1 MLARLSQLCFATL
14 IALSV
19 SYAAAADAP
28 KQSAPPEPSDMKAM
42 TNGKDL
48 SGWDG
53 DMKLWSFKDG
63 VIRGQTKKDYTCD
76 VNTFLI
82 WQGGDVE
89 DFEFR
94 VSFKIDN
101 VGNSGVQYR
110 SKHYADQA
118 KEKSRGSKWIVGG
131 YQAEI
136 CDIPGKCGFLYNER
150 GSRPNNKREGLK
162 NGLYLC
168 EVGEK
173 VEIDDKGMS
182 HQIERFASKDALGAT
197 FKRLDWNDYVII
209 AKGNNVKHYLNGY
222 LVVDLTDNDPKQ
234 MLTKGVL
241 ALQIHKGPPMVVE
254 FKNPRIKLA
263 TK

>member
-1 MLARLSQLCFATL
+1 MFARLSQFCFTTL

-19 SYAAAADAP
+19 SYVAAADAP
-28 KQSAPPEPSDMKAM
+28 KQSAPAEPADMKPM

-53 DMKLWSFKDG
+53 DTRLWSFKDG
-63 VIRGQTKKDYTCD
+63 IIRGETTDKNQIKT
-76 VNTFLI
+76 NTFLI

-94 VSFKIDN
+94 TSFKIDH
-101 VGNSGVQYR
+101 GNSGIQYR
-110 SKHYADQA
+110 SKHHKDKENA
-118 KEKSRGSKWIVGG
+118 KLPGSKWIVGG
-131 YQAEI
+131 YQCEI
-136 CDIPGKCGFLYNER
+136 ENTPGKCGFLYNER
-150 GSRPNNKREGLK
+150 GDRPNNKREGLK

-173 VEIDDKGMS
+173 VEMDEKGMS
-182 HQIERFASKDALGAT
+182 HQIERFASKEDLGKT
-197 FKRLDWNDYVII
+197 YKKSEWNDYVII

-222 LVVDLTDNDPKQ
+222 LVVDFTDNDPKQ

-241 ALQIHKGPPMVVE
+241 ALQIHTGKPMVVE